1 MMISKIVTF
10 MVGFVVAWVG
20 IVMMAEC
27 YVVPGVL
34 VMGVGVSVV
43 RTILEIE

>member
-1 MMISKIVTF
+1 MMSKVVTF
-10 MVGFVVAWVG
+10 MVGFVVAWAG
-20 IVMMAEC
+20 IVMMSKC

-43 RTILEIE
+43 RMILEVE

>member
-1 MMISKIVTF
+1 MSRVIVFT
-10 MVGFVVAWVG
+10 VGFVVAWAG
-20 IVMMAEC
+20 IVMMTEC